1 MTDTMPKGKITR
13 SFSSGKI
20 AARMGTN
27 HLGFLIKRPF
37 LSKENQTQVKQK
49 LDEKNAK
56 ILFQG
61 LSLLRG
67 TALKIAQMLSFEREF
82 FPKSFQ
88 RELEKSYHQVAPINR
103 ALVRKIIINNFNAPP
118 ETMFQSFDTKAFAA
132 ASLGQ
137 VHRARSR
144 ENQSLA
150 VKIQYPDIGRT
161 ISNDILL
168 LKTIL
173 RPMAEFAIIK
183 TALDEIE
190 QVLLA
195 ETDYEKEA
203 QNIEFF
209 SKFLNHPRVRIP
221 TVIKALSTR
230 HVLTM
235 SCMEGMTLNH
245 WLATNPDKESKTQVA
260 QTLNDIFVKGFYEL
274 HLIHADPNPGNFLI
288 SPDLSVSLL
297 DFGCVR
303 SFEPDFVDLYQALVQ
318 QGGNHDKKAYQAL
331 LTRMKFI
338 TPGLDADISD
348 RMVAVFM
355 EIGDWYSRLFKNAQF
370 DFGAN
375 PDFMEKGRQIGMKMN
390 EFRTH
395 INGINPEFIFLDRTR
410 YGLIRLFEKMGVK
423 INIQNQY
430 EYCKGA

>member
-61 LSLLRG
+61 ISLLRG

-103 ALVRKIIINNFNAPP
+103 ALVRKIIINNFNVPP

-161 ISNDILL
+161 ISNDIRL

-173 RPMAEFAIIK
+173 RPMAEFSIIK

-203 QNIEFF
+203 QNIVFF

-245 WLATNPDKESKTQVA
+245 WLATNPDKESKIQVA

-303 SFEPDFVDLYQALVQ
+303 SFDPDFVALYQALVQ

>member
-1 MTDTMPKGKITR
+1 MTDTMPKKKITR
-13 SFSSGKI
+13 GFSSGKI

-37 LSKENQTQVKQK
+37 LSKENQTRSKQK

-88 RELEKSYHQVAPINR
+88 RELEKSYHQVPPINR

-118 ETMFQSFDTKAFAA
+118 EMVFHSFDTKAFAA

-137 VHRARSR
+137 VHKARSK
-144 ENQSLA
+144 ENQALA
-150 VKIQYPDIGRT
+150 VKIQYPDIGQT
-161 ISNDILL
+161 ISNDIRL
-168 LKTIL
+168 LKIIL

-183 TALDEIE
+183 IALDEIE

-195 ETDYEKEA
+195 ETDYEREA
-203 QNIEFF
+203 QNILFF

-221 TVIKALSTR
+221 TVIPELSTR

-235 SCMEGMTLNH
+235 SCMEGMTLNN
-245 WLATNPDKESKTQVA
+245 WLATNPDKASKTQVA

-288 SPDLSVSLL
+288 SPDLSVCLL

-303 SFEPDFVDLYQALVQ
+303 SFEPDFVALYQALVQ
-318 QGGNHDKKAYQAL
+318 QGGNHDKKAYQEL

-338 TPGLDADISD
+338 TPGLDADVGD

-355 EIGDWYSRLFKNAQF
+355 EIGDWYSRLFQNAQF

-375 PDFMEKGRQIGMKMN
+375 PDFMKTGRQIGMKMH
-390 EFRTH
+390 EFRHH
-395 INGINPEFIFLDRTR
+395 INGINPEFVFLDRTR

>member
-1 MTDTMPKGKITR
+1 MTDTMPKGKISR

-27 HLGFLIKRPF
+27 HLGFFIKRPF

-88 RELEKSYHQVAPINR
+88 QELEKSYNQVPPINR

-118 ETMFQSFDTKAFAA
+118 EEVFNSFDTKAFAA

-150 VKIQYPDIGRT
+150 VKIQYPDIGQT
-161 ISNDILL
+161 ISNDIRL
-168 LKTIL
+168 LKIIL
-173 RPMAEFAIIK
+173 RPMAEFGIIK

-195 ETDYEKEA
+195 ETDYEREA
-203 QNIEFF
+203 QNIMFF

-221 TVIKALSTR
+221 TVTKALSTR

-245 WLATNPDKESKTQVA
+245 WLATNPDKDSKTQVA

-297 DFGCVR
+297 DFGCIR
-303 SFEPDFVDLYQALVQ
+303 SFEPDFVALYQALVQ
-318 QGGNHDKKAYQAL
+318 QGGDHDKKAYQAL

-338 TPGLDADISD
+338 TPGLDADIGD

-355 EIGDWYSRLFKNAQF
+355 EIGDWYSQLFQNVQF

-375 PDFMEKGRQIGMKMN
+375 PDFMEKGRKLGMKMH
-390 EFRTH
+390 EFRHH

-410 YGLIRLFEKMGVK
+410 YGLIRLFEKMEVK

-430 EYCKGA
+430 EYCKGG

>member
-37 LSKENQTQVKQK
+37 LSKEHQTQVKQK

-67 TALKIAQMLSFEREF
+67 TALKIAQMLSFEREL

-88 RELEKSYHQVAPINR
+88 QELEKSYHQVAPINR

-118 ETMFQSFDTKAFAA
+118 EAVFHSFDTKAFAA

-137 VHRARSR
+137 VHRARGG

-150 VKIQYPDIGRT
+150 VKIQYPEIDQT
-161 ISNDILL
+161 ISNDIRL
-168 LKTIL
+168 LKMIL

-183 TALDEIE
+183 IALEEIE

-195 ETDYEKEA
+195 ETDYEREA
-203 QNIEFF
+203 QNMVFF

-221 TVIKALSTR
+221 TVATALSTR

-245 WLATNPDKESKTQVA
+245 WLATNPDKASKTQVA

-303 SFEPDFVDLYQALVQ
+303 SFEPDFVALYQALVQ
-318 QGGNHDKKAYQAL
+318 QGGDHDKKAYQAL

-338 TPGLDADISD
+338 GPGLDADIGD

-355 EIGDWYSRLFKNAQF
+355 EIGDWYSQLFKNAQF

-375 PDFMEKGRQIGMKMN
+375 PDFMEKGRQIGMKMH

-395 INGINPEFIFLDRTR
+395 INRINPEFIFLDRTR
-410 YGLIRLFEKMGVK
+410 YGLVRLFEKMGVK

-430 EYCKGA
+430 EYCKGG